1 MVAKDFQGMAI
12 LPRPPA
18 KMGVFFTKAHHRHT
32 AHGHHGDGHPFWRM
46 DASGCRAKI
55 QVSSLKLTAKAP

>member
-18 KMGVFFTKAHHRHT
+18 KMGFSFTKAHHRHT
-32 AHGHHGDGHPFWRM
+32 AHGHHGDGHPEKSQRRFFTCRRPEM
-46 DASGCRAKI
+46 DD
-55 QVSSLKLTAKAP
+55 TN